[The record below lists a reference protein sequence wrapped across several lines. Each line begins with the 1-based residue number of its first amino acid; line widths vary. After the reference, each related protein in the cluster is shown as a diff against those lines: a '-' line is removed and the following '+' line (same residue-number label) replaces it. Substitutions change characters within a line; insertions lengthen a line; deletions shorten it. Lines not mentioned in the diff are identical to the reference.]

1 MAETALSRLK
11 SLGIEL
17 PPVPAPAAS
26 YIPTVRT
33 GNLLFISGQVSA
45 IPGRE
50 ICRQARR
57 RHGPRQGQGSRA
69 GLRDRPPR
77 QHAGGARR
85 PREGQVRV
93 VKLTGFVNVTPDF
106 NDPHQVINGCSDLLI
121 EVLGERGRHARSAF
135 GVANLP
141 LGFAVE
147 VEAIVEVT

>member
-11 SLGIEL
+11 TLGIEL

-26 YIPTVRT
+26 YIPTSRV

-45 IPGRE
+45 IPGARYVGRLGADMDLAKGKE
-50 ICRQARR
+50 AARACGICLLANMQAAL
-57 RHGPRQGQGSRA
+57 GD
-69 GLRDRPPR
+69 L
-77 QHAGGARR
+77 
-85 PREGQVRV
+85 EKVVRV

-106 NDPHQVINGCSDLLI
+106 NDAHQVINGCSDLLI
-121 EVLGERGRHARSAF
+121 EVLGERGKHARSAF